1 MTTDTSE
8 RTSAV
13 LRRSFQ
19 VAPELGRGLWW
30 TLLLAIL
37 GAALQ
42 LVVPITIQQIIDNE
56 ILNTSGTDTTA
67 AFRLGAV
74 ALIAV
79 GLAMAARWIS
89 LRRLVRSAAAGL
101 AQLRIK
107 TFEHL
112 HAMSMLD
119 LQAERRGALVARVT
133 SDVETIQQF
142 MEWGGVG
149 MILGSAQVA
158 LAMTAMLVY
167 QWQLA
172 LVVLVGVVVYTIL
185 IVVFQRVLSRA
196 HDRVR
201 ERVSDSLAATGEA
214 ISGISTV
221 RAYGMEEIVIEKVDD
236 TLDRQFAAEV
246 RTAVLASSLFS
257 SAELFAGVLTALVV
271 GVGVVY
277 GGRWGMSAGTL
288 VAFLFLVNLLIEP
301 IQRLVE
307 TVDQAQSA
315 GAGLRKILGV
325 IDAPISIT
333 DPPDGVDLPEAALS
347 VSFRNV
353 TFSYPG
359 SPEVIRDVSI
369 EIHPGERVAV
379 VGETGSGKTTFA
391 KLATRLLVPD
401 RGTVSIDGIDIDG
414 ISIDSLR
421 RSVSYVPQEGFLFH
435 GTVADNVRYGRPGVD
450 DAAVRDAFGDLG
462 LLEWLDGL
470 PNGVR
475 SEVGERGGN
484 LSAGERQLVAI
495 TRAWIATPNI
505 LVLDEATS
513 AVDPALEVQIRRAI
527 EFLTTGRTS
536 LTIAHRLSTAE
547 ASDRILV
554 FHEGVIVEDG
564 RHVDLIDAAG
574 TYAAMH
580 ADWEGTTTPVT
591 GDGGGS
597 EATETGRT
605 I

>member
-1 MTTDTSE
+1 MTTGASE

-13 LRRSFQ
+13 LRRSFR
-19 VAPELGRGLWW
+19 VAPELGKGLWW
-30 TLLLAIL
+30 TLVLAIL

-56 ILNTSGTDTTA
+56 ILGTANADTSTVL
-67 AFRLGAV
+67 RLGVV

-79 GLAMAARWIS
+79 GFAMAARWFS
-89 LRRLVRSAAAGL
+89 LQRLVRSAAAGL

-112 HAMSMLD
+112 HALSMLD

-149 MILGSAQVA
+149 MILGSAQVT
-158 LAMTAMLVY
+158 LAMIAMLVY

-172 LVVLVGVVVYTIL
+172 LVVLAGVVVYTIL
-185 IVVFQRVLSRA
+185 IVVSQRVLSRA

-221 RAYGMEEIVIEKVDD
+221 RAYGMEEVVIERVDD

-277 GGRWGMSAGTL
+277 GSTWGMSAGTL

-307 TVDQAQSA
+307 TIDQAQSA

-325 IDAPISIT
+325 IDTPVSIP
-333 DPPDGVDLPEAALS
+333 DPPDGATLPEAALGI
-347 VSFRNV
+347 SFRQV

-359 SPEVIRDVSI
+359 GPLVIRGVSVDI
-369 EIHPGERVAV
+369 QPGERVAV

-401 RGTVSIDGIDIDG
+401 LGTIVIGGIDIDR
-414 ISIDSLR
+414 ISIESLR
-421 RSVSYVPQEGFLFH
+421 HSVAYVPQEGFLFH

-450 DAAVRDAFGDLG
+450 DATVRGAFGDLG
-462 LLEWLDGL
+462 LLDWLDGL
-470 PNGVR
+470 PDGVW

-495 TRAWIATPNI
+495 TRAWIANPSV

-527 EFLTTGRTS
+527 EFLTSGRTS
-536 LTIAHRLSTAE
+536 ITIAHRLSTAE

-554 FHEGVIVEDG
+554 FHDGVIVEDG
-564 RHVDLIDAAG
+564 RHAELIDAAG
-574 TYAAMH
+574 VYAAMH
-580 ADWEGTTTPVT
+580 ADWEGTTTST
-591 GDGGGS
+591 
-597 EATETGRT
+597 
-605 I
+605 